1 MKRWNRGT
9 VSGALAAVL
18 AVVVVACSSTGSPQA
33 ETKPTAA
40 SKPCTVAPSAG
51 APKAGSVTGSI
62 RVLAA
67 ASLTGAFDELAH
79 RFSEQNPE
87 AKVDVSFGASSSLV
101 EQIHQGAP
109 ADVLATADTTTMDTA
124 LAAGDVTRPVTFTCN
139 RMTILVPTHNPAH
152 ITSLASLTRHD
163 VRFVLCAAPVP
174 CGRLGRE
181 VLQRAGVHAQPV
193 GSEKD
198 VKSVVAKVAQ
208 GEVDAGIVYVTD
220 AEAAEGST
228 DSVPIPSSDNVETS
242 YPIAVTTGA
251 DNPTAAR
258 AFGQFVR
265 SPEGQRVLHANG
277 FGT

>member
-9 VSGALAAVL
+9 VSGAMAAVL
-18 AVVVVACSSTGSPQA
+18 AVVVVACSSAGSPQA